1 MSFVRRFKDT
11 FLLIGDVSA
20 ADIARR
26 LGVTHATATNYLEGR
41 VPNGEVLAR
50 IANKTNV
57 SLNWLLTG
65 TGEPYASNPQTQ
77 SLEVELPLTSEA
89 RRIVQRMAA
98 SQDHS
103 FAEQVALLVQQ
114 ALELQGFVKDSGVRT
129 LPLIEMSLTKEEQEI
144 FERTRTRVDGVI
156 REELIKSRTQ
166 KKQPR

>member
-1 MSFVRRFKDT
+1 MSFVERFKDT
-11 FLLIGDVSA
+11 FLLIGDVTA

-41 VPNGEVLAR
+41 VPNGEVLAK

-65 TGEPYASNPQTQ
+65 EGKAYPDE
-77 SLEVELPLTSEA
+77 SLDVGLPLTSEA
-89 RRIVQRMAA
+89 RRVVRQMAA

-129 LPLIEMSLTKEEQEI
+129 LPLIEMSLTKDEQEI
-144 FERTRTRVDGVI
+144 FDRTRTRVDGVI
-156 REELIKSRTQ
+156 REELIKQRTQ